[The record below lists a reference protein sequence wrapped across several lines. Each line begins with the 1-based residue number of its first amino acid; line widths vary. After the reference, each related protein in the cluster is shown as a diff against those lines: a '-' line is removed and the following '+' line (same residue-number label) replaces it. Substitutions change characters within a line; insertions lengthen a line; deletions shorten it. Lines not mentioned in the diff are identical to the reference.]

1 MNKKV
6 VLGLDTS
13 NYTTSMSL
21 MSLDGELVY
30 DTRKLLPVDH
40 GKRGLRQSE
49 ALFHHIQQLPYLSD
63 EISRNSDKFHIVA
76 ISASTKPRP
85 VEDSYMPVFLAAK
98 SYGDMTSNLF
108 NIPFYEFSHQ
118 EGHIEAALWS
128 ENIHMKEEFIAI
140 HISGGTTEVL
150 AVRPRDIGYD
160 IEIIGGT
167 SDLSAGQFIDRIGV
181 AMGLEFPSGR
191 SLEEISKSCLELS
204 LNVPVSVTKN
214 KISFSGPETHFSRLM
229 KETNISKADIA
240 YGTFYCVARS
250 LELLVKNIGKQ
261 YAIKNL
267 LIVGGVA
274 SNNQIRS
281 YLQEKLTHEDIHLYF
296 AAPKYCTDNSV
307 GISSLGVSKYR
318 KQNNFCKER
327 LTESCK

>member
-1 MNKKV
+1 MSKKV
-6 VLGLDTS
+6 ILGLDTS

-30 DTRKLLPVDH
+30 DARKLLPVDH

-49 ALFHHIQQLPYLSD
+49 ALFYHVQQLPYLSN
-63 EISRNSDKFHIVA
+63 EISQKSDEFHIVA
-76 ISASTKPRP
+76 ISASTRPRP

-98 SYGDMTSNLF
+98 SYGEITSNLF
-108 NIPFYEFSHQ
+108 HIPFYEFSHQ

-150 AVRPRDIGYD
+150 VVKPRDIGYD

-167 SDLSAGQFIDRIGV
+167 SDLSAGQFIDRVGV
-181 AMGLEFPSGR
+181 AMGLEFPSGK
-191 SLEEISKSCLELS
+191 SLEEISRVCSELS

-214 KISFSGPETHFSRLM
+214 KISFSGPETHFSRLI
-229 KETNISKADIA
+229 KESNASKADIA
-240 YGTFYCVARS
+240 YGVFHCVARS

-261 YAIKNL
+261 YPIKNL

-281 YLQEKLTHEDIHLYF
+281 YLLEKLAPENIHIYF
-296 AAPKYCTDNSV
+296 AAPKYCTDNAV
-307 GISSLGVSKYR
+307 GISSLGVSKYL
-318 KQNNFCKER
+318 KQNSYCRER
-327 LTESCK
+327 LT